1 MHAHTHNFENNVDW
15 VYFGKL
21 FWESKHL
28 QLYCFYKQ
36 TYSKFSTLN
45 LEMDF
50 SAPTCVKTKTCHC
63 MQGKNSK
70 KKKKINKYQLIN
82 PKFEYG
88 YTHTFPL

>member
-1 MHAHTHNFENNVDW
+1 
-15 VYFGKL
+15 
-21 FWESKHL
+21 
-28 QLYCFYKQ
+28 
-36 TYSKFSTLN
+36 
-45 LEMDF
+45 MDF